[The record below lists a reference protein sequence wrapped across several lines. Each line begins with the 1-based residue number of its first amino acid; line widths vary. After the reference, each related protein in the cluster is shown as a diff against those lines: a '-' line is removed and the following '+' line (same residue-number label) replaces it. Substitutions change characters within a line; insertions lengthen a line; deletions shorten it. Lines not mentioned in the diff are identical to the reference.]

1 MKIWSQVKM
10 ESNSK
15 FKLAVLAVAAGL
27 LLTACGGESDTAS
40 TESNQELVAPPEQ
53 EVQATGGFNTAVKIP
68 SGVSFTLS
76 EPAAFRPGKF
86 AAGQLPGQRYQQF
99 KVDITNE
106 STAAIDLT
114 TLIIIGKSATGVC
127 VDIFDGD
134 NGMEGAPQEPLAVG
148 KSISFNWGLSCEGKA
163 GEDLSLVLSNEGV
176 AIIEVTGKLA

>member
-1 MKIWSQVKM
+1 M

-15 FKLAVLAVAAGL
+15 FKLAVLAAAAGL
-27 LLTACGGESDTAS
+27 LLTACGGGSDSAS

-53 EVQATGGFNTAVKIP
+53 EVQATGGFNTAVKTS

-76 EPAAFRPGKF
+76 EPSAFRPGKF

-99 KVDITNE
+99 KVDITNG

-114 TLIIIGKSATGVC
+114 TLIITGKSATGLC

-148 KSISFNWGLSCEGKA
+148 KTISFNWGLSCEGKSA
-163 GEDLSLVLSNEGV
+163 EDLSLVLSNEGV